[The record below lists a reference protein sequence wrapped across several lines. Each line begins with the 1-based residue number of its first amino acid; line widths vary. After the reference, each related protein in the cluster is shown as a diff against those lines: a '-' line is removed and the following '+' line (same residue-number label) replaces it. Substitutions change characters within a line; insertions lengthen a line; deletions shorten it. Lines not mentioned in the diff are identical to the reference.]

1 MAAPAAYATAASC
14 GQGLSRSRRC
24 RPDRLRAIKIVF
36 THVAQSFTPQFLTQL
51 ETLRLRTRKEFLGNH
66 PGSYSSPH
74 RGQSLE
80 FADYRRYT
88 PGDDLRYLDWGIYAR
103 SDRLYVKLFREEV
116 DLFAYI
122 FIDASASMGFPSRE
136 TKFFPASH
144 VALAFPY
151 VILANHDHVK
161 LHLLQ
166 DTSRASP
173 FYRGRRRMT
182 DCVNFATAAMPGGAL
197 ELAASLNDHLQRL
210 RRPGKAI
217 LISDFLMPAAAYQKG
232 LNLLRSFNLDI
243 AAVQML
249 SRHEVDPSFPNGSLA
264 LVDSESRERN
274 QISTGIASAR
284 RHYQASLAHHN
295 AELRS
300 FCHQSGIHY
309 SLYVTDRDL
318 SDFIFATLPSIGLF
332 K

>member
-1 MAAPAAYATAASC
+1 MLPN
-14 GQGLSRSRRC
+14 
-24 RPDRLRAIKIVF
+24 P
-36 THVAQSFTPQFLTQL
+36 FTPAFLTQL
-51 ETLRLRTRKEFLGNH
+51 ETLRLRTRKEFLGSH
-66 PGSYSSPH
+66 PGSYSSPR
-74 RGQSLE
+74 RGTSLE
-80 FADYRRYT
+80 FADYRRYA

-122 FIDASASMGFPSRE
+122 FIDASASMGFPARE
-136 TKFFPASH
+136 TKFSPASH
-144 VALAFPY
+144 LALAFSY

-166 DTSRASP
+166 DPSRASP
-173 FYRGRRRMT
+173 FYRGRRRLT

-197 ELAASLNDHLQRL
+197 DLAASLNDHLQRL

-243 AAVQML
+243 AAVQVL
-249 SRHEVDPSFPNGSLA
+249 SRQEVEPSFPNGSLA
-264 LVDSESRERN
+264 LVDSESQKEIN
-274 QISTGIASAR
+274 YNWNSNAR
-284 RHYQASLAHHN
+284 RHYQARLAHHN
-295 AELRS
+295 LELKS

-309 SLYVTDRDL
+309 SLYVNDRDL
-318 SDFIFATLPSIGLF
+318 SDFIFTALPSIGLF